1 MFAMYLLIL
10 SIVSAVLIMHSLFHS
25 LFIYSIIIN
34 FYYYSSINSY
44 YLNYIMMMKHYFDDD
59 SNQNYNR
66 KLIPHQKQPIN
77 PSALPQ
83 VYKSP
88 SY

>member
-1 MFAMYLLIL
+1 
-10 SIVSAVLIMHSLFHS
+10 
-25 LFIYSIIIN
+25 
-34 FYYYSSINSY
+34 
-44 YLNYIMMMKHYFDDD
+44 MMKHYFDDD